1 MRLVLENMT
10 LRGDENMYYIAIC
23 DDNAQFLETMEKTI
37 ERNQEYEGDMICLK
51 FLNGEEL
58 LCTDVK
64 QYHLIIL
71 DMQMDHMGGY
81 AVAKKIREQ
90 NEDAVL
96 AFCSGVIMPEPK
108 HFEVQPYRYL
118 LKKIDM
124 DKMQKDV
131 SDLLLE
137 MKKRRKNRIIEVV
150 SDGKAYRLNLKDIVY
165 ISRLKRGSVLIVEQ
179 ASNENEKKYEEIK
192 SNEKLEDWYP
202 QLSNDGFEFAHTSY
216 IVNMQKIVSIVKED
230 ILMSNKQLLRISRT
244 CKQKFHERFSYYFS
258 KKYRRDTEK

>member
-81 AVAKKIREQ
+81 AVAKK
-90 NEDAVL
+90 
-96 AFCSGVIMPEPK
+96 
-108 HFEVQPYRYL
+108 
-118 LKKIDM
+118 
-124 DKMQKDV
+124 
-131 SDLLLE
+131 
-137 MKKRRKNRIIEVV
+137 
-150 SDGKAYRLNLKDIVY
+150 
-165 ISRLKRGSVLIVEQ
+165 
-179 ASNENEKKYEEIK
+179 
-192 SNEKLEDWYP
+192 
-202 QLSNDGFEFAHTSY
+202 
-216 IVNMQKIVSIVKED
+216 
-230 ILMSNKQLLRISRT
+230 
-244 CKQKFHERFSYYFS
+244 
-258 KKYRRDTEK
+258 